1 MRCEGYAA
9 LCHGDWERQEQRA
22 VEASFD
28 YNPDP
33 PRGSLDDPMG
43 PSVLDLR

>member
-1 MRCEGYAA
+1 MGSTFDTA
-9 LCHGDWERQEQRA
+9 HWEREEQRA
-22 VEASFD
+22 VENSYD

>member
-1 MRCEGYAA
+1 MGRSRYRV
-9 LCHGDWERQEQRA
+9 LCNSDWEREEQRA
-22 VEASFD
+22 VENSFD